1 MSTAWEQVVIASYRR
16 HLIVTLPLTIL
27 AFKLIVRVVAREPKK
42 DVFRSVLVLPLDF
55 IYIAMAVLLA
65 AAARRD
71 PVLIAHYGSDLDTDM
86 AVVLQMVW
94 LITVAIVITI
104 FDRWVR
110 ILWGKFFAAW
120 TMFNEGED
128 KLLAATAASSSSSGS
143 SPSQLPLQL
152 TPDGSSGMSRE
163 SGLLLAWILFYW
175 TGMMPLV
182 FAEFGLAVI
191 CLGSILDRLK

>member
-1 MSTAWEQVVIASYRR
+1 MSIAWEQVVIASYRR
-16 HLIVTLPLTIL
+16 HLIVVLPLTIL

-42 DVFRSVLVLPLDF
+42 DVFRSLLVLPLDF

-71 PVLIAHYGSDLDTDM
+71 PNLIAHYGSDLDTDM
-86 AVVLQMVW
+86 AVVIQTVLLV
-94 LITVAIVITI
+94 TVAIIITVC
-104 FDRWVR
+104 DRWAR

-120 TMFNEGED
+120 TMFNEEEA
-128 KLLAATAASSSSSGS
+128 KRPASLTATSESASNSG
-143 SPSQLPLQL
+143 QLPLQL
-152 TPDGSSGMSRE
+152 TAEVDSGMSRE
-163 SGLLLAWILFYW
+163 SGVLLAWILFYW

-182 FAEFGLAVI
+182 FLEFVLAVI